1 MYGMIPSLIQSLLQ
15 KEVLAA
21 IVGAFAAYLLV
32 ALTDWRRN
40 RRKKELLVR
49 LIEINQKM
57 AKSKED
63 AVTASRNALTDS
75 NKMVTAPIIRFSV
88 EDIKRIEAD
97 VLDMLGEEE
106 KLALTALCYQM
117 QETDG
122 VLNDA
127 YARIKKIIELRL
139 EGKEIDG
146 SHPLLAQIL
155 IDYDDALANLKR
167 FRIMADL
174 FIDKK
179 YAEILSKQ
187 YIRER

>member
-1 MYGMIPSLIQSLLQ
+1 MIISLLQSLLLQ

-21 IVGAFAAYLLV
+21 IVGALVGAFAAYLLV
-32 ALTDWRRN
+32 VLTDWRRN
-40 RRKKELLVR
+40 RRKKKTLVR
-49 LIEINQKM
+49 LIEINQRM

-63 AVTASRNALTDS
+63 AVTATRNALTDS
-75 NKMVTAPIIRFSV
+75 NKMVTSPIIRFSV

-106 KLALTALCYQM
+106 KLTLTALCYLM

-127 YARIKKIIELRL
+127 YARIQKIIELRL
-139 EGKEIDG
+139 EGEEIDG
-146 SHPLLAQIL
+146 SHPLRAQIL
-155 IDYDDALANLKR
+155 IDYGDALANLKR

-179 YAEILSKQ
+179 YAEILSK
-187 YIRER
+187 